1 MDDAQFVAAFQT
13 VISPVVLI
21 SGIGMLVLSMTNRY
35 SHGTNRVRALADE
48 WKKGDAAAKER
59 LAPQI
64 RHLERRLHSLRNA
77 ISLAVGS
84 VLLVA
89 LLIVALMTGYIVGVN
104 FRGLIIVLFGLSQ
117 VFLVVSLVLFV
128 RDTSQ
133 SLAALRRE
141 LRDVD

>member
-1 MDDAQFVAAFQT
+1 MDDAQFVSAFQT

-48 WKKGDAAAKER
+48 WKRGDVAARER
-59 LAPQI
+59 LVPQI
-64 RHLERRLHSLRNA
+64 RLLERRLHSLRNA

-89 LLIVALMTGYIVGVN
+89 LLIITLLAGYLAGTSFRALIV
-104 FRGLIIVLFGLSQ
+104 VLFGLSLL
-117 VFLVVSLVLFV
+117 FLVVSLVLFV
-128 RDTSQ
+128 RDTGE
-133 SLAALRRE
+133 SLAALRHE
-141 LRDVD
+141 LRDVR

>member
-1 MDDAQFVAAFQT
+1 MDDAQFVSAFQT

-35 SHGTNRVRALADE
+35 SHGTNRVRTLVDE
-48 WKKGDAAAKER
+48 WQKGDLAAKER

-89 LLIVALMTGYIVGVN
+89 LLIIALLAGYIAGAN
-104 FRGLIIVLFGLSQ
+104 FRVLIIVLFGLSQ

-128 RDTSQ
+128 RDTGQ
-133 SLAALRRE
+133 SLAALRHE
-141 LRDVD
+141 LREVR

>member
-1 MDDAQFVAAFQT
+1 MDDVQFTSAFQT

-35 SHGTNRVRALADE
+35 SHATNRVRALADE

-64 RHLERRLHSLRNA
+64 RLVERRLRSLRNA

-89 LLIVALMTGYIVGVN
+89 LLIIALLAGYLAGTSFRALIVV
-104 FRGLIIVLFGLSQ
+104 FFGLSQ
-117 VFLVVSLVLFV
+117 VLLVVSLVLFV
-128 RDTSQ
+128 RDTGR
-133 SLAALRRE
+133 SLAALRHE
-141 LRDVD
+141 LRDIH